1 MCDVNSG
8 SRIKNNENIWSLAVI
23 DNIDFMEK
31 TFAYG
36 NIFDTTRRSVHAT
49 LRMLFQ
55 FEFSKPIKQILGVV
69 QNITNPRDQ
78 RVLFGESIYTN
89 NFLNT
94 CEYILSDFLKKPR
107 RDWDHNS
114 ALDAIKQTITTGC
127 NIAPPN
133 VIILNPGE
141 TPNCNINVHKAC
153 EMYFNEVSIENTGYL
168 DIVCDEAISSRLIPY
183 KENNP

>member
-1 MCDVNSG
+1 VLSSLARKPKPISSLHAILWTANVLSRSRQYERKLERKRMCDVKPE

-107 RDWDHNS
+107 RDWDHN
-114 ALDAIKQTITTGC
+114 
-127 NIAPPN
+127 
-133 VIILNPGE
+133 
-141 TPNCNINVHKAC
+141 
-153 EMYFNEVSIENTGYL
+153 
-168 DIVCDEAISSRLIPY
+168 
-183 KENNP
+183 